1 MCLLHHGYA
10 YAQSD
15 SLNIPDG
22 KVYVEKNGSRSDSA
36 DTTVQQT
43 HVPATNILKYKNRR
57 EFYYM
62 HYLDSLLRKRKDL
75 RTDTVSFDEKSGRIK
90 RGGQREQPPSSL
102 NNLLNSWPLKIFFW
116 LLAIIFLVFISY
128 KVFFK
133 NGIFVSRKRLVGET
147 NEEFLKE
154 LNEVSAYDN
163 LIADAEN
170 NSEYNLAT
178 RYLFLKTLKSLS
190 DKSFIHFSSEKTNK
204 EYVREMEQHAYYDEF
219 RELTRDYEYV
229 WYGKFLIDNITYR
242 KLKEQFDFF
251 NKKI

>member
-1 MCLLHHGYA
+1 MCLLHHGQA

-15 SLNIPDG
+15 SLNVPDG
-22 KVYVEKNGSRSDSA
+22 KVYFEQNDSLSNST

-43 HVPATNILKYKNRR
+43 HVPPTNILKYKNRR

-75 RTDTVSFDEKSGRIK
+75 RTDTVSFDEKSGRIR
-90 RGGQREQPPSSL
+90 RGHQREQQPSSL
-102 NNLLNSWPLKIFFW
+102 NKILNSWPLKIFFW
-116 LLAIIFLVFISY
+116 ALAIIFVVFISY

-133 NGIFVSRKRLVGET
+133 SGIFVSRKRPVGET
-147 NEEFLKE
+147 NEEFLQE

-163 LIADAEN
+163 LIAGAEN
-170 NSEYNLAT
+170 NGEYNLAT

-190 DKSFIHFSSEKTNK
+190 DKGFIHFASEKTNK

-229 WYGKFLIDNITYR
+229 WYGKFLIDNMKYQ